1 MRLTEAGR
9 TFLKEARSILS
20 QSQRAVQLAQA
31 ASRGEAG
38 HLDIAYPVE
47 GFEPVLL
54 RVIRLFRRL
63 FPVVELGIRE
73 MQYHQQIQKLIH
85 QSDERDRLRKQADET
100 FRGLPLLT
108 KPLGEATAMKLV
120 ALLLAGLDAH
130 AKSLLEQEGKLE
142 PDKFLP
148 MVSAYCLRDD
158 NESSEFG
165 EAAKDFVKKL

>member
-1 MRLTEAGR
+1 MFDLIYSTLCWLGFFFILGLMALAYGNGLRSDGCCRRLVQGAGR
-9 TFLKEARSILS
+9 RSVAR
-20 QSQRAVQLAQA
+20 
-31 ASRGEAG
+31 RG
-38 HLDIAYPVE
+38 
-47 GFEPVLL
+47 
-54 RVIRLFRRL
+54 RVDPARHSVGADERDD
-63 FPVVELGIRE
+63 P
-73 MQYHQQIQKLIH
+73 

-120 ALLLAGLDAH
+120 ALLLAGIDAH